1 MGSVVLTAQDVAEEV
16 ERVTAESGFG
26 YVHVIVAA
34 GRIERIDRCV
44 QIKTARAGAG
54 RPRCLALQGAA
65 EAD

>member
-1 MGSVVLTAQDVAEEV
+1 MLTANDVAQEV
-16 ERVTAESGFG
+16 ERVATDSGFG

-44 QIKTARAGAG
+44 QIKPIRRGVA
-54 RPRCLALQGAA
+54 PRRSLVLQGTA